1 MTAGPDA
8 VPDMMDEAI
17 AEKPPLIQR
26 AYSAAYRM
34 WCEAVDLV
42 TPPKCLSCGQSVAQG
57 AALCVPCWHKL
68 NHISAPVCEALG
80 TPFAF
85 DEGEGALS
93 PAAIADPPRFA
104 RGRAAVAFDDASRE
118 LVHQLKYRDRQE
130 AGLAM
135 ARMMAAAGPQL
146 LADCDVI
153 VPVPL
158 HRFRLWKRR
167 FNQASYLAL
176 RLAEHSGK
184 PCQSDVLE
192 RQKATRSQV
201 GLDAEARQKNVR
213 RAFAVNPDM
222 QHRIGG
228 KRVLLVDDVRTTGAT
243 ANACAETLLK
253 GGASAVDVLTFALVL
268 EPTRLHI
275 DA

>member
-1 MTAGPDA
+1 ME
-8 VPDMMDEAI
+8 EAI
-17 AEKPPLIQR
+17 AEKTPVIQR
-26 AYSAAYRM
+26 ARLAAYYLWRG
-34 WCEAVDLV
+34 AVDLV
-42 TPPKCLSCGQSVAQG
+42 TPPKCLSCGQGVVEG

-68 NHISAPVCEALG
+68 HHISAPVCEALG

-104 RGRAAVAFDDASRE
+104 RGRAAVAFDEASRD

-130 AGLAM
+130 AGVAM
-135 ARMMAAAGPQL
+135 ARMMAAAAPQL
-146 LADCDVI
+146 LAECEVI

-167 FNQASYLAL
+167 FNQAAFLAQK
-176 RLAEHSGK
+176 LAVHSGR
-184 PCQSDVLE
+184 PCLTDVLE

-213 RAFAVNPDM
+213 RAFAINPDV

-228 KRVLLVDDVRTTGAT
+228 KRVLLIDDVRTTGAT
-243 ANACAETLLK
+243 ANACADTLLK

-268 EPTRLHI
+268 EPARLHT